1 MEELKSTSNKPRPV
15 FIAALPREIASI
27 VAKRGWR
34 AHSNLLALK
43 IHLFEHEDAVI
54 ACAGMG
60 VDRASLA
67 VGAAMEFGPAAE
79 LISVGWAGSCHDQ
92 CRVGDIFRP
101 TIVCDIRTGER
112 IFTQDLK
119 QTLAEDKPVEHQILV
134 TVPKPAG
141 RREKVNIG
149 ISYYARAVDMEASA
163 VGRIAL
169 AHDIP
174 FNAIKAI
181 SDGADFELPDLEK
194 FSTADGQFREAAFG
208 LHVALRPNLWKPV
221 LTLAKGSTLAA
232 KRLSTEIEAHI
243 LKHRDRKS

>member
-1 MEELKSTSNKPRPV
+1 MTNSPKPRPI

-27 VAKRGWR
+27 VEKRGWR
-34 AHSNLLALK
+34 AHQKLLSRK

-67 VGAAMEFGPAAE
+67 VGAAMDLGPAAE
-79 LISVGWAGSCHDQ
+79 LISIGWAGSCSF
-92 CRVGDIFRP
+92 RAKVGDIVRP

-112 IFTQDLK
+112 IGTQDLK
-119 QTLAEDKPVEHQILV
+119 QTMAEGKPVEHHILV
-134 TVPKPAG
+134 TIPKPAG
-141 RREKVNIG
+141 AHAKKL
-149 ISYYARAVDMEASA
+149 ISIDYYADAVDMEAST

-181 SDGADFELPDLEK
+181 SDGPDFELPDLEK
-194 FSTADGQFREAAFG
+194 FTTPDGQFREAAFG

-243 LKHRDRKS
+243 LKYRDR